1 MLLHKYNL
9 LIVRNQ
15 GFTQRK
21 IDILKLIKHKGVEI
35 YILSSSILEVS
46 KDAISI

>member
-1 MLLHKYNL
+1 MLLNKYNL

-21 IDILKLIKHKGVEI
+21 IDILKLIKHKEVKI
-35 YILSSSILEVS
+35 YILSSNILRVS
-46 KDAISI
+46 KDAIGI